1 MTKEKY
7 TVYHNNRCSKSR
19 NALTYLDEKEAD
31 YSVVEYL
38 KEPLD
43 AQQLTTIVSQL
54 GIPAEELIRKGEADF
69 KDNFKGKNL
78 SEKQWIDA
86 MVKYPKLIE
95 RPIIVKNGKAVIG
108 RPAERIDELG

>member
-1 MTKEKY
+1 MSKATY

-19 NALTYLDEKEAD
+19 NALTYLDEKNSA

-38 KEPLD
+38 KEPLN
-43 AQQLTTIVSQL
+43 AEELTEIVSQL
-54 GIPAEELIRKGEADF
+54 GIPAKDLIRKGEADF
-69 KDNFKGKNL
+69 KENFKGKEL
-78 SEKQWIDA
+78 SEKEWIDA

>member
-1 MTKEKY
+1 MSKATY

-19 NALTYLDEKEAD
+19 SALTYLDEKNSE
-31 YSVVEYL
+31 YSIVEYL
-38 KEPLD
+38 KEPLN
-43 AQQLTTIVSQL
+43 AEQLTEIVSQL
-54 GIPAEELIRKGEADF
+54 GIPAKDLIRKGEADF
-69 KDNFKGKNL
+69 KENFKGKEL
-78 SEKQWIDA
+78 SEKEWIDA

>member
-1 MTKEKY
+1 MSQEKY

-19 NALTYLDEKEAD
+19 CALEYLDNKKAD
-31 YSVVEYL
+31 YEVVEYL
-38 KEPLD
+38 KETLD
-43 AQQLTTIVSQL
+43 HKQLKEVIAQL
-54 GIPAEELIRKGEADF
+54 GIPAEDLIRKGEADY

-78 SEKQWIDA
+78 SEKEWIDA
-86 MVKYPKLIE
+86 MVKFPKLIE

>member
-1 MTKEKY
+1 MSKETY

-19 NALTYLDEKEAD
+19 NALAYLDEKNAT

-43 AQQLTTIVSQL
+43 AAQLSEIVSQL
-54 GIPAEELIRKGEADF
+54 GIPAKDLIRKGEADF
-69 KDNFKGKNL
+69 KENFKGKEL
-78 SEKQWIDA
+78 SEKEWIDA

-108 RPAERIDELG
+108 RPAERIDELA